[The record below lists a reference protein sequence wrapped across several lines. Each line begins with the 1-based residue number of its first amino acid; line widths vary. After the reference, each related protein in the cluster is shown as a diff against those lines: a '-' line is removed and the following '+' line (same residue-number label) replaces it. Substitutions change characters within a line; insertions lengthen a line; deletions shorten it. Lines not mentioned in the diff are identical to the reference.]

1 MSIKKISF
9 FIFHSCKFISQKRQ
23 MQLPIKVIFDLYS
36 PESKV
41 RAIKFLYS
49 KRLSCSSSIAST
61 QTLTLGSDPIVGNI
75 HKICRSMRCKNRET
89 YVPKKTITQ
98 DNTYVLRQFAYAHG
112 VVVISLFIG
121 KCIRCSSTIFLS
133 KMQHNPN
140 LENHNIYIV
149 YTVNSQ
155 WLKTSKKK
163 SHGLSFIKSPIKI
176 ATLLYWVES

>member
-1 MSIKKISF
+1 
-9 FIFHSCKFISQKRQ
+9 

-61 QTLTLGSDPIVGNI
+61 QTLTLGTNPVVGNI
-75 HKICRSMRCKNRET
+75 HKICKYVRCKNRET

-112 VVVISLFIG
+112 VVVISLFIR

-133 KMQHNPN
+133 KIQHNPN

-149 YTVNSQ
+149 YTANSQ

-163 SHGLSFIKSPIKI
+163 IMD
-176 ATLLYWVES
+176 